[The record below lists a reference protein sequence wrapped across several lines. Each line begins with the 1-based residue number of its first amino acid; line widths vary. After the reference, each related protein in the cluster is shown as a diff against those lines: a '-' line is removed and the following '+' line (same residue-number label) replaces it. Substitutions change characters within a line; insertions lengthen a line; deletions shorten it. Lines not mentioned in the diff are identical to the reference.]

1 MSELLSRAPSPA
13 RHVPRSG
20 SVLAAFLYLSAR
32 TLRNRARVQL
42 RRLRTPRQ
50 AVALVVGVAYFWYF
64 LVRPARGGGFGAS
77 VLGGDWALLLAS
89 VGLALLVAKWWLF
102 GADPRALAFTPA
114 EVQFLFPAPVS
125 RRGLVHY
132 KLLRAQLFILVNTV
146 IWSVLLR
153 GGGTELSAWLRAA
166 ALWMLFS
173 TLYLHRL
180 GAALSTASAVGHGA
194 AGRRRHA
201 LPIAVFSAGFIAVAY
216 GFALEAPLLSRAWS
230 FGYVSFFESAADVL
244 RTPVPWAVLLPFR
257 TLVAPTFAL
266 APAVWVQM
274 ILPAALIML
283 VHYLWVL
290 RTDATFEE
298 AALEASAR
306 RAAELAA
313 HGTRPAA
320 GGAAIGDAVQPT
332 GRARRLH
339 RWSPRLAP
347 VGPPA
352 VALVWKNVVAA
363 TRADSLVRQLGLFAV
378 MVTAAA
384 AFSFSGDRL
393 SSLAA
398 GVAAA
403 WGALLVVAGPL
414 WVRFDLRHDLPRID
428 VLRALPLHGREVVAA
443 EIASSALL
451 LTVFQ
456 WVLLVAMLVATAG
469 NRALPLTPSDRLAVA
484 LALALVLPAVN
495 AVSLTIQNAA
505 ALLFPG
511 WVRLSA
517 GPRGVEAM
525 GQNMMSTVAS
535 FLLLLVGLLVP
546 MAGAVA
552 MLVAFRPL
560 LGLWSLL
567 PAAVA
572 ATAIVGAEL
581 YPIVVWLGR
590 VFEKTDSA
598 AIG

>member
-1 MSELLSRAPSPA
+1 VSEHVSRVASPVA
-13 RHVPRSG
+13 RPPGSG
-20 SVLAAFLYLSAR
+20 SALSAFVYLSAR

-42 RRLRTPRQ
+42 RRMRSPRQ
-50 AVALVVGVAYFWYF
+50 AIALVVGVAYFWYF
-64 LVRPARGGGFGAS
+64 LVRPAGGGGFGAAI
-77 VLGGDWALLLAS
+77 LGDESSMLLAS

-102 GADPRALAFTPA
+102 GADPRALAFSPA

-153 GGGTELSAWLRAA
+153 GGGTELSAWLRAT
-166 ALWMLFS
+166 ALWVLFS

-201 LPIAVFSAGFIAVAY
+201 LPLAVFSAAFLAIAY
-216 GFALEAPLLSRAWS
+216 GLSLEAPLLARAWS
-230 FGYVSFFESAADVL
+230 FGYVSFFESVGDVL
-244 RTPVPWAVLLPFR
+244 RTPVPWAVLLPAR
-257 TLVAPTFAL
+257 VLVAPTFAL
-266 APAVWVQM
+266 APAAWVTL
-274 ILPAALIML
+274 ILPALAVML
-283 VHYLWVL
+283 GHYLWVL
-290 RTDATFEE
+290 RTDAAFEE
-298 AALEASAR
+298 AALDASAR
-306 RAAELAA
+306 RSAELSAQGARHTTGSIETVPASRRAA
-313 HGTRPAA
+313 R
-320 GGAAIGDAVQPT
+320 GGLL
-332 GRARRLH
+332 R
-339 RWSPRLAP
+339 RWSPRLSP

-378 MVTAAA
+378 LVVA
-384 AFSFSGDRL
+384 AFVFSFAGDRL
-393 SSLAA
+393 SSLA
-398 GVAAA
+398 GIVASV
-403 WGALLVVAGPL
+403 WGGMLVVAGPL

-428 VLRALPLHGREVVAA
+428 VLRALPLRGRDVVAA

-451 LTVFQ
+451 LTLIQ
-456 WVLLVAMLVATAG
+456 WALLAAIVVATLR
-469 NRALPLTPSDRLAVA
+469 NRALPLAPPDRATIA
-484 LALALVLPAVN
+484 LALAIVLPAVN

-535 FLLLLVGLLVP
+535 FLLLLVGLVAP
-546 MAGAVA
+546 AAGALAV
-552 MLVAFRPL
+552 LVALRPL
-560 LGLWSLL
+560 VGLWSLL
-567 PAAVA
+567 PAALVA
-572 ATAIVGAEL
+572 SVIVVAEL
-581 YPIVVWLGR
+581 YPIVAWLGR

-598 AIG
+598 AIA